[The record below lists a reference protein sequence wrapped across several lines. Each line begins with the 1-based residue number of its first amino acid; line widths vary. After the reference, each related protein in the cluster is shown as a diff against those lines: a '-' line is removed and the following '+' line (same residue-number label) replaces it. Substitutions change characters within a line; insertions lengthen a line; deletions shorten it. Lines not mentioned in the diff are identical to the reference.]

1 MSCSPPGCWRSCA
14 TGGVCGD
21 RSCGSSQELLTST
34 LPQTPSSWRAE
45 RPTGSPRSPSPLH
58 PIECDMPTQPVHLLE
73 AGTDLRRIQLLL
85 GHRSLATT
93 AHYLR
98 IAASEVYSTTSPLD
112 LLPQLTD
119 AEPNAPVTQ
128 RP

>member
-1 MSCSPPGCWRSCA
+1 MSCSPPRLLEILRDWWR
-14 TGGVCGD
+14 
-21 RSCGSSQELLTST
+21 L
-34 LPQTPSSWRAE
+34 E
-45 RPTGSPRSPSPLH
+45 RPKLWLFPGVAEQHITTDAVELACREAHRLSKIPKPVTPHSRRH
-58 PIECDMPTQPVHLLE
+58 AFAVHLLE

-98 IAASEVYSTTSPLD
+98 IAASKVYSTTSPLD

-119 AEPNAPVTQ
+119 AEPNAPVAQ
-128 RP
+128 RS